1 MDEWMNEPT
10 SKQKNQRINMQ
21 DTFHTLDKTWWL
33 TVEYGTQTVYLL
45 PKTSFRWWWVKG
57 KTGQWTGP
65 ILSVQV
71 SDLSLGTILAQ
82 SLAAGVGLSIIVAS
96 EPSTHSYGRKP
107 LPVHGD
113 GLAPLWSSISIRFAV
128 RMEDMEKAKD
138 IPTSLPTHAPK
149 EQINLKEPVL
159 FITPY

>member
-1 MDEWMNEPT
+1 MNRCYFICPDVRPLIGNY
-10 SKQKNQRINMQ
+10 SC
-21 DTFHTLDKTWWL
+21 
-33 TVEYGTQTVYLL
+33 
-45 PKTSFRWWWVKG
+45 
-57 KTGQWTGP
+57 P
-65 ILSVQV
+65 IPGSW
-71 SDLSLGTILAQ
+71 G
-82 SLAAGVGLSIIVAS
+82 GLSIIVAS